1 MYYMILHGRRL
12 IELQKCRHLILAA
25 QNQNPFFAFS
35 NSYSSTSAAAAVTHG
50 RKGQNFTVSYLVD
63 SFGFT
68 TKLAESISKKVT
80 FEDKRN
86 PDSVLKLLKSHGFTD
101 SQISDIVTVY
111 PQLLIADAEK
121 SLAPKL
127 KSLQSRGGATTTSEL
142 TEILTKAPKI
152 LGIKKDKALSVYY
165 DFVKDVIEADKSL
178 EYKKLCPSSLPQGNT
193 HENKIR
199 NILALREL
207 GMPQKLLFSMLTS
220 GSQLVCGKEKFAES
234 LKKVVGMGFAPTS
247 LKFVNALRLVYGF
260 TDKTTEGKIEIYKR
274 LGFSVEDVWTAFKK
288 WPSILIYSEM
298 KVTNSIEEFLALG
311 FSRDELSTMV
321 KRFPQC
327 IGYSSESVKKKTEFL
342 VKKMNWPLKAVV
354 SIPQVLGYSME
365 KRIVPRCSV
374 IKALM
379 SQGLL
384 GNGSELPPLSSV
396 LTSSDEK
403 FLNLYVRKHDG
414 KQLIPELIFIFNRGR
429 LSYNS

>member
-1 MYYMILHGRRL
+1 MFSLLLHGRRL
-12 IELQKCRHLILAA
+12 IELQKCRHLRFAA
-25 QNQNPFFAFS
+25 QNQNLLFAFS
-35 NSYSSTSAAAAVTHG
+35 NSFSSSSAASAVIHG
-50 RKGQNFTVSYLVD
+50 RKGKTFTVSYLVD
-63 SFGFT
+63 SLGLT

-86 PDSVLKLLKSHGFTD
+86 PDSVLKLLTSHGFTD
-101 SQISDIVTVY
+101 SQISDIVTIY

-127 KSLQSRGGATTTSEL
+127 HVLQSRRGATISEL

-152 LGIKKDKALSVYY
+152 LGIKREKAISVYY
-165 DFVKDVIEADKSL
+165 DFVKDVIEADKSSKF
-178 EYKKLCPSSLPQGNT
+178 ETLCHSSLPQGNAQ
-193 HENKIR
+193 ENKIR
-199 NILALREL
+199 NISALREL
-207 GMPQKLLFSMLTS
+207 GMPQKLLLSMLTS
-220 GSQLVCGKEKFAES
+220 DSQLVCGKEKFAES
-234 LKKVVGMGFAPTS
+234 LKKVVEMGFAPTS

-288 WPSILIYSEM
+288 WPQLLIYSEV
-298 KVTNSIEEFLALG
+298 KILKSIEEFSALG

-342 VKKMNWPLKAVV
+342 VKEMNWPLKAVA
-354 SIPQVLGYSME
+354 SNPAVLGYSLE
-365 KRIVPRCSV
+365 KRTVPRCNV

-379 SQGLL
+379 SKGLL
-384 GNGSELPPLSSV
+384 GDGGSELPLMSSV
-396 LTSSDEK
+396 LVCTDET
-403 FLNLYVRKHDG
+403 FVNRFVFVRKHDDE
-414 KQLIPELIFIFNRGR
+414 ELVAELMAIFHRR
-429 LSYNS
+429 